1 MKKADDRI
9 KSILK
14 EHREE
19 MRIGLELWL
28 YLLEHEGWEV
38 AWRMCPLRYTERR
51 KEPGCEICSYFFP
64 KRGTLCPC
72 GSLAYSIDYIRNVG
86 KYLLR
91 LVKEEV
97 EK

>member
-1 MKKADDRI
+1 MKRADDRI

-19 MRIGLELWL
+19 IRIGLELWL
-28 YLLEHEGWEV
+28 YLYEFEGWEL
-38 AWRMCPLRYTERR
+38 AWKVCPFRYMEDG
-51 KEPGCEICSYFFP
+51 KQLGCEICSYFFP
-64 KRGTLCPC
+64 KRERWCPC
-72 GSLAYSIDYIRNVG
+72 DSPTYSVDYVHNVA

-91 LVKEEV
+91 LVKEA

>member
-1 MKKADDRI
+1 MKRADDRI

-19 MRIGLELWL
+19 IRIGLELWL
-28 YLLEHEGWEV
+28 YLYEFEEWEL
-38 AWRMCPLRYTERR
+38 AWKVCPFRYMESN
-51 KEPGCEICSYFFP
+51 KQLGCEICSYFFP
-64 KRGTLCPC
+64 QRGTSCPC
-72 GSLAYSIDYIRNVG
+72 GSFAYSVDYVSNVG

-91 LVKEEV
+91 LVKEA